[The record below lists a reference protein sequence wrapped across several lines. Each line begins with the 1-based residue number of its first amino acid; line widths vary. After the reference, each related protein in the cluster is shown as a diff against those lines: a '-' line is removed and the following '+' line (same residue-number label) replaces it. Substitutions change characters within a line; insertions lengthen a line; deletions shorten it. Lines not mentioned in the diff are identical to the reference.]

1 MQNRPIGEAVE
12 ELLFDL
18 YFEEN
23 GKCVDLCS
31 WSPNDRQDD
40 YFWVDIRWLRHFLRQ
55 LASLNDPC
63 ISGVDRQPMF
73 TPSNTSSAKLVKAK
87 FYGIL
92 WKLFTKK
99 NFTIPYL
106 GDGVNFT
113 NENITSLR
121 RVITD
126 IPVPVSVPVL
136 QRIPPEV
143 VNRPSS
149 HGATPGPEVAQC
161 PIEANISSQSSII
174 NLACDTSTSTVDI
187 NRESPS
193 ITMNGSPLVCSVD
206 DESSSTSEVLLEQ
219 HDDSDIL
226 RSTHQDAVLQQD
238 AAPIITT
245 QEAMLRQVEVPIVGT
260 DVGVTQSQQHQPSNR
275 STRNRK
281 RKNTFSRGMS
291 QYEPNMS
298 ATATNNLSTR
308 MVVGRGVM
316 GDGQGIPQ
324 HEPQRFPML
333 ANNMITNRAGHR
345 GISQPELQFPNQN
358 YCQATNPINR
368 NLARI
373 GNTNNT
379 PSTMGVGQGIP
390 QHEPQRFPMLA
401 NNMITNRAGHR
412 GISQPELQFPNQNY
426 CQAINPINRN
436 LAGTGNTNNTPS
448 TMGDYY
454 YVGDIMRNGICLGQG
469 TNCSCMVTMP
479 FISQETLMARNAN
492 PPTTIEEERE
502 FWDRHI
508 AEMDERYGQEL
519 EQETR
524 LLRIRLET
532 IRRGV
537 SDKRKLLDYL
547 NRRIGL

>member
-126 IPVPVSVPVL
+126 IPIPVSVPVL

-149 HGATPGPEVAQC
+149 HGSTPGPEVAQC

-174 NLACDTSTSTVDI
+174 NLACDTSTSTVDV

-193 ITMNGSPLVCSVD
+193 ITMNGSPIVCSVD
-206 DESSSTSEVLLEQ
+206 DDSISTSEVVLEQ

-298 ATATNNLSTR
+298 ATATSNLSTR

-358 YCQATNPINR
+358 YCQAINPINR
-368 NLARI
+368 NLAGI

-379 PSTMGVGQGIP
+379 PSTMGD
-390 QHEPQRFPMLA
+390 
-401 NNMITNRAGHR
+401 
-412 GISQPELQFPNQNY
+412 NY
-426 CQAINPINRN
+426 
-436 LAGTGNTNNTPS
+436 
-448 TMGDYY
+448 YF
-454 YVGDIMRNGICLGQG
+454 GDIMRNGICLGQG

-508 AEMDERYGQEL
+508 AEMDERYAQEL